1 MSINSASY
9 IAYSS
14 LMATQVQMTV
24 ASSNIANADTTGYT
38 EETAN
43 QAPTVTGGVGA
54 GVTITGITGTV
65 DKLLM
70 KSLVGAASTVGG
82 ANTLNTY
89 LNQLQQ
95 LYGSTGSANSSG
107 TSLGNSLASLETAL
121 SSLANDPGSAA
132 QQAAVV
138 AALQTVTSQLN
149 QTSNGIQTLRGN
161 ADQDIGTAVK
171 DVNQQLQTI
180 ANLNTQIVQLQAT
193 GQSTANLVDQRNAAL
208 QDVASKMDVSYFT
221 ASNGSLQVYTA
232 SGQALVDTAAHTLSY
247 TPAASVTAG
256 TTYST
261 TPPSGFGGIM
271 LNGQDITS
279 QIKSGSIGALINLRD
294 NVLPGAQA
302 QLDQLATSLQ
312 SSVNAVHNAGTSVPP
327 PATLTGTATV
337 SASTPLSPLT
347 GTVRLAVATSAG
359 NLVSSY
365 DLNLATVSGSP
376 PTVGDLVSAING
388 TTSTSGVSAS
398 ISNGHL
404 LLSTAASGD
413 GVAINEMTSSI
424 GAGEGLSDY
433 FGLNDL
439 LTGTGASNLAV
450 RSDIAANPGLL
461 ATATLSSSASPSVGS
476 QVLSSG
482 SATVANNLSSA
493 LTGSTSFSS
502 VAGLGAT
509 TTSFASYAADI
520 VASVA
525 SQASQASSN
534 YTSQQSMQSAFKSSM
549 SSESG
554 VNLDQET
561 ARLSTLQNQYTASA
575 ELLQVIN
582 QMFSALMSSVQAAAA

>member
-1 MSINSASY
+1 M
-9 IAYSS
+9 
-14 LMATQVQMTV
+14 
-24 ASSNIANADTTGYT
+24 
-38 EETAN
+38 
-43 QAPTVTGGVGA
+43 
-54 GVTITGITGTV
+54 
-65 DKLLM
+65 
-70 KSLVGAASTVGG
+70 
-82 ANTLNTY
+82 
-89 LNQLQQ
+89 
-95 LYGSTGSANSSG
+95 
-107 TSLGNSLASLETAL
+107 
-121 SSLANDPGSAA
+121 
-132 QQAAVV
+132 
-138 AALQTVTSQLN
+138 
-149 QTSNGIQTLRGN
+149 
-161 ADQDIGTAVK
+161 
-171 DVNQQLQTI
+171 
-180 ANLNTQIVQLQAT
+180 
-193 GQSTANLVDQRNAAL
+193 
-208 QDVASKMDVSYFT
+208 
-221 ASNGSLQVYTA
+221 
-232 SGQALVDTAAHTLSY
+232 
-247 TPAASVTAG
+247 
-256 TTYST
+256 
-261 TPPSGFGGIM
+261 
-271 LNGQDITS
+271 
-279 QIKSGSIGALINLRD
+279 INLRD

-404 LLSTAASGD
+404 VLSTAASGD
-413 GVAINEMTSSI
+413 GVAINEMTSSV
-424 GAGEGLSDY
+424 GSAGEGLSDY